1 MPKNVKLRRAALGA
15 IGAAFLCGAPLRAET
30 DKAAYTQWG
39 KDLFMT
45 HCAACHGDDGRGA
58 GPAAAALK
66 TGLSDLTLMSKTHD
80 GTFPRLGVIAFI
92 DGEKPIAAHGSREMP
107 VWGPFFREREGK
119 DVAARA
125 VIYSLTDYLE
135 TIQQR

>member
-1 MPKNVKLRRAALGA
+1 MPKNVRLRRVALGA
-15 IGAAFLCGAPLRAET
+15 IAAVLLCGAPLRAEN
-30 DKAAYTQWG
+30 DQAAYTQWG

-45 HCAACHGDDGRGA
+45 HCAACHGTDGRGD
-58 GPAAAALK
+58 GPAAASLK
-66 TGLSDLTLMSKTHD
+66 IGVSDLTLISKTHD
-80 GTFPRLGVIAFI
+80 GKFPRLWVIAFI

-107 VWGPFFREREGK
+107 VWGRFFREREGR

-125 VIYSLTDYLE
+125 AIYSLTDYLE